1 MYKKILVATDGS
13 VLAQKAVD
21 SAYRLANAL
30 GSELVLL
37 TVVEPYPLNYIEGA
51 MTMAPMDVD
60 AIEEKSM
67 EHARLQLQKV
77 TQKPA
82 AAVAKTKSLVLKST
96 WIAETI
102 VRTAKEE
109 QCDLLVLASHGHR
122 GVKRLLL
129 GSQTMNVL
137 THCEI
142 PVLVL
147 R

>member
-1 MYKKILVATDGS
+1 LS
-13 VLAQKAVD
+13 VFLSKLLAQKAVD
-21 SAYRLANAL
+21 AAYRLASAL
-30 GSELVLL
+30 GSELLLL

-60 AIEEKSM
+60 AIESKSM
-67 EHARLQLQKV
+67 EHAREQLQKI
-77 TQKPA
+77 TQSPVA
-82 AAVAKTKSLVLKST
+82 AIGKTTNLVMKST

-102 VRTAKEE
+102 VRTARDER
-109 QCDLLVLASHGHR
+109 CDLVVMASHGHR

-129 GSQTMNVL
+129 GSQAINVL

>member
-13 VLAQKAVD
+13 ALAQKAVD

-60 AIEEKSM
+60 AIEAKSM
-67 EHARLQLQKV
+67 EHAREQLQRVSKN
-77 TQKPA
+77 PA
-82 AAVAKTKSLVLKST
+82 AAVSKTKSLVLKST

-102 VRTAKEE
+102 VRTAKDE

-122 GVKRLLL
+122 GMKRLLL

>member
-13 VLAQKAVD
+13 DLAQKAVD
-21 SAYRLANAL
+21 SAYRLANQL

-51 MTMAPMDVD
+51 MSMAPLDVD
-60 AIEEKSM
+60 AIEAQSM
-67 EHARLQLQKV
+67 DRAREQLQKV
-77 TQKPA
+77 TQSSVAPA
-82 AAVAKTKSLVLKST
+82 VKSKSVVLKST

-102 VRTAKEE
+102 VRTAKDEH
-109 QCDLLVLASHGHR
+109 CDLIVLASHGHR
-122 GVKRLLL
+122 GMKRLLL

-137 THCEI
+137 THSDI
-142 PVLVL
+142 AVLVL